1 MSETLARVVR
11 TEGDTA
17 WVEVQAPSSCGAC
30 GGRGCGSTTVFGQL
44 FHGREPAYP
53 VNNAIAAA
61 VGDTVVVAVEDGML
75 LRSALRA
82 YGLPLLL
89 LLLGAVVG
97 MAAGGELWAIAGAAA
112 GLVLGALQM
121 RRAGASRPYIVRQ
134 GDAEQ
139 FSCSSSQAR

>member
-11 TEGDTA
+11 IEGDTA
-17 WVEVQAPSSCGAC
+17 WVEVEAPTSCGAC

-44 FHGREPAYP
+44 FHARPVAYP
-53 VNNAIAAA
+53 VTNAIAAG
-61 VGDTVVVAVEDGML
+61 VGETVVVAVDEGML

-82 YGLPLLL
+82 YGLPLAL
-89 LLLGAVVG
+89 LLLGAVLG
-97 MAAGGELWAIAGAAA
+97 MTLGGELWAISGAAA

-121 RRAGASRPYIVRQ
+121 RRASATRPRIVRH
-134 GDAEQ
+134 GDAEH